1 MGTSKS
7 LVDYIQENLANNVG
21 IGEPILRSQWIQ
33 KNRQYIISSNSISGG
48 PEGELN
54 EFEGA
59 IVLNGKSHP
68 MIASFDFRKIDGGCD
83 SLPSF
88 ITFADYTASKICI
101 AGNLRDWRG
110 MPKVA
115 DELVFLDDS
124 IETTTPKNFDIKLKA
139 NLYIKSHNFVRFN
152 KADILFSDKTSHV
165 RCEDAVVINV
175 SRTKFSF
182 VDSFKNVTVKNDR
195 DFPLNVV
202 VINTPWGEDFAGH
215 FWGAPKEE
223 YIDKKYAEVLNDAFQ
238 NFKTDGLRLYTKDFC
253 FVREGQDW
261 RLKENLSFR

>member
-7 LVDYIQENLANNVG
+7 LVDYIQENLVNNVG

-68 MIASFDFRKIDGGCD
+68 MTASFDFRKIDGGCT
-83 SLPSF
+83 SLPSY
-88 ITFADYTASKICI
+88 ITFANYIASEVYVL
-101 AGNLRDWRG
+101 GNLKDWRG
-110 MPKVA
+110 MPGAA
-115 DELVFLDDS
+115 DDLIFLDDS
-124 IETTTPKNFDIKLKA
+124 IETTTPKNFDMMLKTS
-139 NLYIKSHNFVRFN
+139 LYIKSHKFVRFD
-152 KADILFSDKTSHV
+152 KAKILFSDKTSHNKGA
-165 RCEDAVVINV
+165 DHVVINV

-182 VDSFKNVTVKNDR
+182 VDSFKNVTVKNDQ
-195 DFPLNVV
+195 DFPLDVV

>member
-1 MGTSKS
+1 MGKS
-7 LVDYIQENLANNVG
+7 LVDYIQENLVNNVG

-59 IVLNGKSHP
+59 IVLQGKSHP

-88 ITFADYTASKICI
+88 ITFADYIASKICI
-101 AGNLRDWRG
+101 AGDLRDWRG

-124 IETTTPKNFDIKLKA
+124 IETTPKNFDMMLKTS
-139 NLYIKSHNFVRFN
+139 LYIKSHNFVRFD
-152 KADILFSDKTSHV
+152 KADILFSDKTSHNKGA
-165 RCEDAVVINV
+165 DHVVINV
-175 SRTKFSF
+175 SRTMFSD
-182 VDSFKNVTVKNDR
+182 VDSFKKVVIKNDR
-195 DFPLNVV
+195 DFALDVV
-202 VINTPWGEDFAGH
+202 VTNTPWGEDFAKN
-215 FWGAPKEE
+215 FWSVPEGE
-223 YIDKKYAEVLNDAFQ
+223 YIDKKYVDVLNEAFK
-238 NFKTDGLRLYTKDFC
+238 NFETDKLRVYTKDFC
-253 FVREGQDW
+253 FAREDKEW
-261 RLKENLSFR
+261 RVNKNISYI